1 MTLPKI
7 FEIKNYPAKSAFT
20 ICLIFI
26 LGIIIG
32 ELIIETGFTRYY
44 YSNKWMYY
52 FIVFSWFATIYLAL
66 IFYCRNNARMAM
78 PKRTCRNSCHK
89 IQMFFSGS
97 VINIA
102 SFSVRNFQS
111 QWMRGGLRLVFEE
124 IVFHIYNYEL
134 RTKYSKL

>member
-66 IFYCRNNARMAM
+66 IF
-78 PKRTCRNSCHK
+78 
-89 IQMFFSGS
+89 S
-97 VINIA
+97 VINTIFLLFFKRDFKNLVWIFIGFLPPIY
-102 SFSVRNFQS
+102 SLISVFIT
-111 QWMRGGLRLVFEE
+111 L
-124 IVFHIYNYEL
+124 
-134 RTKYSKL
+134 